1 MIWDRERLY
10 LEVWQSPMIELAAR
24 LEVSGTNLKKICVNA
39 DIPVPP
45 QGYWNKLAAGKP
57 VPTRPPL
64 GPSRRGIERAQYP
77 GPRPQEE
84 NLLTQADR
92 DEVTASV
99 SSVAVPKSLKSP
111 HPLIARLLDNVGFR
125 LKHVGMISNGAM
137 REALQIAELTATDE
151 RRLRILDTLFK
162 ELAPRG
168 WQIKLEKSRQF
179 SAVHEEGRIYFKLN
193 ERIRRESI
201 ARRPPTNAFEELI
214 WRPTTQIF
222 HRSKW
227 EDSERA
233 GVEARLPDILGSF
246 LLWAR
251 LWKHEK
257 PQRQLRAAQM
267 AEAESVRKEQMAE
280 AARVREAAQTE
291 QRQER
296 ERWASLL
303 GASEAWRDAAVA
315 RAFVEELAARIGSS
329 NEHIDGKPTSDWLEW
344 ARRRIAE
351 TDPLARGAMAA
362 LCRIV
367 GKS

>member
-1 MIWDRERLY
+1 
-10 LEVWQSPMIELAAR
+10 
-24 LEVSGTNLKKICVNA
+24 
-39 DIPVPP
+39 
-45 QGYWNKLAAGKP
+45 
-57 VPTRPPL
+57 
-64 GPSRRGIERAQYP
+64 
-77 GPRPQEE
+77 
-84 NLLTQADR
+84 
-92 DEVTASV
+92 
-99 SSVAVPKSLKSP
+99 
-111 HPLIARLLDNVGFR
+111 
-125 LKHVGMISNGAM
+125 MISNGAM

-162 ELAPRG
+162 ELAARG
-168 WQIKLEKSRQF
+168 WQINLEKSREF
-179 SAVHEEGRIYFKLN
+179 SAAHEEGQIYFKLN

-222 HRSKW
+222 HRTGSLVFEINSRGSDIRSKW
-227 EDSERA
+227 EDSEKA
-233 GVEARLPDILGSF
+233 GVEERLPEILGSF

-267 AEAESVRKEQMAE
+267 AEAQSLRKEQMAE

-296 ERWASLL
+296 ERWAALL

-315 RAFVEELAARIGSS
+315 RAFVEELATRIGSS
-329 NEHIDGKPTSDWLEW
+329 DEPIDGKPTSDWLEW

-351 TDPLARGAMAA
+351 TDPLTGGAMAA
-362 LCRIV
+362 LRRIL